1 MFGKVKRVQMV
12 RLTFEVNFNLDYINL
27 LSLCIDMGF
36 TELLQTS
43 LKYLQKRIMERNQ
56 QEKLRIRDTHS
67 YEILSSSKLYN
78 YWKI

>member
-67 YEILSSSKLYN
+67 YEILSSKLYN